1 MNKRIDS
8 LEVSLNRRIDDVNK
22 RIDDLRDEMVSRFSV
37 IEWMLAIFI
46 SIFIV
51 ILGFILRMMWQIH
64 KRQVK
69 LEVEVKKQGE
79 EISFIRSVIERLIPK
94 GGVL

>member
-1 MNKRIDS
+1 
-8 LEVSLNRRIDDVNK
+8 
-22 RIDDLRDEMVSRFSV
+22 
-37 IEWMLAIFI
+37 
-46 SIFIV
+46 
-51 ILGFILRMMWQIH
+51 MMWQIH

-94 GGVL
+94 GVS